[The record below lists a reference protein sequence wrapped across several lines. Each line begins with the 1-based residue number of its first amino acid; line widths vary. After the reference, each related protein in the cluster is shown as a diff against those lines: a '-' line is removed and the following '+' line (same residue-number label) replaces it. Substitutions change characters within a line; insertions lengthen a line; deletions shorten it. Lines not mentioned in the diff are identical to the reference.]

1 MKKIIAVLMAALMTA
16 SLAGCAGKQTSQDE
30 EICPGK
36 QPGVAGQPPVM
47 AEGFDPTVDMSFT
60 TVDTN
65 GNAVTNEIFA
75 ETEKGVWLIFWQ
87 TDNGKSESE
96 LKRMNDMLSTAEE
109 NGYKIVGIV
118 MDGEKN
124 KKKAKEMAED
134 LGFTNLIWNDEVA
147 LRFDGMA
154 QFFSKK
160 YYDENLE
167 EYKKFEVVPDF
178 GDPVSTY
185 ANSRGQIQSSCYLV
199 PPSNEKIENM
209 WKTINAN
216 ATFEEL
222 LEQDK
227 ELLGR

>member
-1 MKKIIAVLMAALMTA
+1 MKKIIAILMAALMAA
-16 SLAGCAGKQTSQDE
+16 SLAGCAGKQAAQDDD
-30 EICPGK
+30 ICPGK
-36 QPGVAGQPPVM
+36 QPGVAGNPPVM
-47 AEGFDPTVDMSFT
+47 AEGFDPTVDMRFT

-65 GNAVTNEIFA
+65 GNFVTNEIFA
-75 ETEKGVWLIFWQ
+75 GTEKGVWLVFWK

-124 KKKAKEMAED
+124 TKKAKEMTAD
-134 LGFTNLIWNDEVA
+134 LKFTNIIWNDEVA
-147 LRFDGMA
+147 SRFDGVA
-154 QFFSKK
+154 QFFSKE

-167 EYKKFEVVPDF
+167 EYEKFEAVPDF

-199 PPSNEKIENM
+199 PPSNEKIEEM

-216 ATFEEL
+216 ASFEEL
-222 LEQDK
+222 QEQSK
-227 ELLGR
+227 ELLSK